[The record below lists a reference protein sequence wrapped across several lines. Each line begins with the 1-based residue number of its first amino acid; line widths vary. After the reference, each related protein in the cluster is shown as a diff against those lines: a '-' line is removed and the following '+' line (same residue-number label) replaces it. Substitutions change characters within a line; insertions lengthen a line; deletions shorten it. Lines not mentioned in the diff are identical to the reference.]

1 MRKARLVIDFGRSK
15 YRAKAWE
22 CATRAQVVS
31 DPQQRAELLCFAGM
45 WLSLTEPTE
54 DDLRGAYEV
63 PPRWRLEDRTFATRG
78 SRLPA

>member
-1 MRKARLVIDFGRSK
+1 MSKARLVIDFGRSK

-63 PPRWRLEDRTFATRG
+63 RHHSLRSVRAGL
-78 SRLPA
+78 